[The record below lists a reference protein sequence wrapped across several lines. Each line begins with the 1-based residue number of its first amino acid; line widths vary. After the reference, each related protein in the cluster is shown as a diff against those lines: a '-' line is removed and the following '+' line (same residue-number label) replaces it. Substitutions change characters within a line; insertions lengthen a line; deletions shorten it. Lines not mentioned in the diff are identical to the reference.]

1 VSELLSEFQRTEVHL
16 ALVVDEF
23 GGTAGLITIED
34 VLEEIVGE
42 IYDEHEPSS
51 EIEPQ
56 LTGNAKAGWET
67 DGRIPLVDIAAATAL
82 ELPTEEDFDTIAGL
96 ILLEFGRIPLVG
108 EAFSRYGARFTVL
121 SATPVRVV
129 KIRIEL
135 LQQSEKYRAA
145 ASGH

>member
-1 VSELLSEFQRTEVHL
+1 MSKVPKT
-16 ALVVDEF
+16 
-23 GGTAGLITIED
+23 
-34 VLEEIVGE
+34 
-42 IYDEHEPSS
+42 
-51 EIEPQ
+51 
-56 LTGNAKAGWET
+56 LTGNAEAGWET

-135 LQQSEKYRAA
+135 LQQSEKNPAS